1 MGLTIGAHTYGHPEL
16 QGQMNDVTI
25 GKFCSIAAGVKID
38 CGWSH
43 DVKAISTYPFKA
55 NWDVGH
61 YNNVCKGDVKIGND
75 VWIGQD
81 AIIMSGVTIGDGAVI
96 GARAF
101 ISKDV
106 RDYGVVVGH
115 NKFVRYRFCNLDIV
129 ILSEMKWW
137 NWPDEKIRE
146 AAELLLGGD
155 VLALNKFR
163 YANNL

>member
-61 YNNVCKGDVKIGND
+61 YNNVCKGNVTIGND
-75 VWIGQD
+75 VWLGFE
-81 AIIMSGVTIGDGAVI
+81 AIIFSNVTIGDGAVI
-96 GARAF
+96 GARS
-101 ISKDV
+101 IITKDV
-106 RDYGVVVGH
+106 PPYAVVVGS
-115 NKFVRYRFCNLDIV
+115 NRIVDYRFDFYDIRWLLD
-129 ILSEMKWW
+129 LKWW
-137 NWPDEKIRE
+137 DKPDDIIRE
-146 AAELLLGGD
+146 IAPLLLMHD
-155 VLALNKFR
+155 LRSLKDYFK
-163 YANNL
+163 